1 MDKNRRD
8 ASIEKDH
15 LIPTRRH
22 LLQSAGGLVV
32 ASALPA
38 NGAVGATLPAEG
50 APKPTATAAP
60 DLTGRLA
67 SYMIAARDRS
77 LPSNALLDAKH
88 RVLVPFHR
96 DYDSLTG

>member
-1 MDKNRRD
+1 MMRGADMDKNRRD

-22 LLQSAGGLVV
+22 LLQSTDALIA

-38 NGAVGATLPAEG
+38 NGAVGATLPAEE
-50 APKPTATAAP
+50 APKPTAAAAP

-67 SYMIAARDRS
+67 SY
-77 LPSNALLDAKH
+77 
-88 RVLVPFHR
+88 
-96 DYDSLTG
+96 DSGAGPQPAT